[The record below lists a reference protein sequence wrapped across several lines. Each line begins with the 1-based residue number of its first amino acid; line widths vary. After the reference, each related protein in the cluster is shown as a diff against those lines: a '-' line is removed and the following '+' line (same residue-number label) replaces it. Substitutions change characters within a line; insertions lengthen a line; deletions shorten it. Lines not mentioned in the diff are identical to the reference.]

1 MIDDNAQNNLNNSE
15 HAAQNNGSV
24 SKSDVLP
31 TAEVAKESW
40 DQKLFNVLIVVLV
53 ALLAVVLVWKFFVGC
68 RIGIAGSSM
77 EPNFHDSEVVWA
89 DKTKNLVRGDV
100 VVLYKNDL
108 TIFQKIL
115 AEFDWG
121 LHSGIGGKY
130 EKLIKRVVA
139 LGGDKIWTEESGDGF
154 VVVIKT
160 VDGEILRENYY
171 TVGNKKATFYGPS
184 GTTADIP
191 WISDEHLENLKG
203 CTSEENAYEV
213 PQGYFYYMGDNRN
226 NSADSRK
233 NGAAPITCIY
243 GVVVS

>member
-1 MIDDNAQNNLNNSE
+1 MIDDNAQNQLNNSE
-15 HAAQNNGSV
+15 HATQNDGSV

-31 TAEVAKESW
+31 TEEVAKESW
-40 DQKLFNVLIVVLV
+40 DQRLFNVLIVVLV
-53 ALLAVVLVWKFFVGC
+53 ALLAVVFVWKFFVGC

-89 DKTKNLVRGDV
+89 DKTKTPVRGDV

-108 TIFQKIL
+108 TVLQKIL

-121 LHSGIGGKY
+121 IQSGIGGKY

-139 LGGDKIWTEESGDGF
+139 LGGDKIWTEKSDGGF

-160 VDGEILRENYY
+160 VDGEILREDYY
-171 TVGNKKATFYGPS
+171 TVSNEKAAFYGSS
-184 GTTADIP
+184 GTLEDIP
-191 WISDEHLENLKG
+191 WIFDEHLENLKG

-213 PQGYFYYMGDNRN
+213 PQGYFYFMGDNRN
-226 NSADSRK
+226 NSKDSRSL
-233 NGAAPITCIY
+233 GALPLSHIY
-243 GVVVS
+243 GVVA